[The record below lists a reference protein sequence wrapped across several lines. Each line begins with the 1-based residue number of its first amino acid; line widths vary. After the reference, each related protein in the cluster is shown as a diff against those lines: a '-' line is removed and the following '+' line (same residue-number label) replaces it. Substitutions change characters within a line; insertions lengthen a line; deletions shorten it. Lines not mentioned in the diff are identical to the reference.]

1 MNQANPKN
9 SNLISAG
16 KYWPIIG
23 NVMTILTQVVD
34 RECERYA
41 SVPGCYYTPC
51 SQTCMTEAAAD
62 KCPRQVIKQNKF
74 Q

>member
-1 MNQANPKN
+1 
-9 SNLISAG
+9 
-16 KYWPIIG
+16 
-23 NVMTILTQVVD
+23 MTILTQVVD